1 MSEEIEI
8 RGIRKDDFL
17 MIIPLIEELMDGLEE
32 SVNVLQEIWNK
43 NFECD
48 HYVGF
53 VAVINSKIVGYVDII
68 FFQDIAHGGF
78 LGQIQNLI
86 VAKEYRGQGIG
97 KRLVKKA
104 IDFAKEMGFK
114 ELHVWTKFDN
124 VKAISLYEKMGFKRS
139 SLLLEIEF

>member
-1 MSEEIEI
+1 MTYSFSSNSGKFLENLAYTEFVKNCFEIY
-8 RGIRKDDFL
+8 FY
-17 MIIPLIEELMDGLEE
+17 
-32 SVNVLQEIWNK
+32 NK

>member
-1 MSEEIEI
+1 M
-8 RGIRKDDFL
+8 
-17 MIIPLIEELMDGLEE
+17 
-32 SVNVLQEIWNK
+32 
-43 NFECD
+43 
-48 HYVGF
+48 GF
-53 VAVINSKIVGYVDII
+53 VAAIDNKIIGYVDII

-97 KRLVKKA
+97 KRLAKKA